1 MFHLCARGIG
11 RAMSTAARPVASA
24 AAHRA
29 SPRGVTLAAA
39 AAARP
44 RATRVFHAC
53 RETRA
58 SGGVGSGVVA
68 PTRAAAEPATL
79 ETDDDDDD
87 HHHDDEH
94 DDEGFSS
101 YGDGDTIVAIA
112 TPVVPNAGG
121 VAIIRLSGP
130 RAVEAA
136 RAVFRPASRPARAA
150 AREGTPPSSHTA
162 LYGVIVDPTSVPNGS
177 RRVNDE
183 DVDEDALDVVDEV
196 LVLPM
201 LRPRSYTAEDVV
213 EIHCHGGSVCVQRV
227 LSLLTRRDVLDPSG
241 GAERAVR
248 LARPGEFTL
257 RAFLN
262 GRLDLT
268 QAEAVHS
275 LVAAKTERAAD
286 GALAALRGGL
296 ASPVRDARARCV
308 DLLAEL
314 EARLD
319 FEDELTPLDSDAIA
333 AEVRAVRADVAKV
346 LSTARRG
353 TLLDTGVTVAIV
365 GKPNAGKS
373 SLLNAWSR
381 SERAIVTPIAGTTRD
396 VVEARVECAGVPVT
410 LLDTAGIRRGVGV
423 DEVEAIGVKR
433 SVAAAV
439 GADAVI
445 VVVDATEGWT
455 ALDDDACAG
464 ILNRKRRVNQGV
476 VKDDEGESSAVGVQA
491 GGGDTA
497 GGGDEWANAK
507 ARLHKVRGTRGLD
520 DDGDDD
526 ATRRDA
532 GATAILAV
540 NKTDAIAADVDL
552 DAIVPAEVSGK
563 FAAVV
568 GVSAVTGAGLEELE
582 SALGRIVEGGSVDAE
597 GGAWSAN
604 QRQAEALEQ
613 ALGALERLEAIVVD
627 GNLPVD
633 FWTIDLRE
641 AAMALGA
648 VTGEDVSEDVL
659 DVVFTKFCIGK

>member
-1 MFHLCARGIG
+1 
-11 RAMSTAARPVASA
+11 MSTAARPVASA

-29 SPRGVTLAAA
+29 SPRGVALA

-44 RATRVFHAC
+44 RAARVFPAC
-53 RETRA
+53 RETRRA

-79 ETDDDDDD
+79 ETADDDDDD
-87 HHHDDEH
+87 DDEHDDEH
-94 DDEGFSS
+94 DDEAFSS

-136 RAVFRPASRPARAA
+136 RAVFRPASRAARAA
-150 AREGTPPSSHTA
+150 AREGAPPSSHTA
-162 LYGVIVDPTSVPNGS
+162 LYGVVVDPTSVPNGS

-183 DVDEDALDVVDEV
+183 DVDADALDVVDEV

-227 LSLLTRRDVLDPSG
+227 LSLLTRRDLLDPSG
-241 GAERAVR
+241 DTAGGVR

-275 LVAAKTERAAD
+275 LVAARTERAAD

-333 AEVRAVRADVAKV
+333 AEVAAVRADVAKV
-346 LSTARRG
+346 LATARRG
-353 TLLDTGVTVAIV
+353 KLLDTGVTVAIV

-396 VVEARVECAGVPVT
+396 VVEARVECAGLPVT
-410 LLDTAGIRRGVGV
+410 LLDTAGIRRGAGV

-433 SVAAAV
+433 SVAAAA

-455 ALDDDACAG
+455 AADDDACAG
-464 ILNRKRRVNQGV
+464 ILNRKRGEGIVGEA
-476 VKDDEGESSAVGVQA
+476 DEGESAVGVRA
-491 GGGDTA
+491 GGGDA
-497 GGGDEWANAK
+497 AGGGGDEWANAK

-520 DDGDDD
+520 GSSNGADGDDD
-526 ATRRDA
+526 ATRRDG

-540 NKTDAIAADVDL
+540 NKTDAIAADVAL
-552 DAIVPAEVSGK
+552 DAIVPVEVSGK

-568 GVSAVTGAGLEELE
+568 RVSAVTGAGLEELE
-582 SALGRIVEGGSVDAE
+582 RELGRIVEGGSVDAE

>member
-1 MFHLCARGIG
+1 MARGAG
-11 RAMSTAARPVASA
+11 PGAGAGALRGPPRGAAPPPPARARAARVLP
-24 AAHRA
+24 
-29 SPRGVTLAAA
+29 
-39 AAARP
+39 
-44 RATRVFHAC
+44 AC
-53 RETRA
+53 RQTRA

-79 ETDDDDDD
+79 ETADGDDDDE
-87 HHHDDEH
+87 HDDEH
-94 DDEGFSS
+94 DDEAFSS

-136 RAVFRPASRPARAA
+136 RAVFRPASRAARAA

-162 LYGVIVDPTSVPNGS
+162 LYGVVVDPISVPNGP

-183 DVDEDALDVVDEV
+183 DVDADALDVVDEV

-227 LSLLTRRDVLDPSG
+227 LSLLTRRDLLDLSG
-241 GAERAVR
+241 GTAGVR

-275 LVAAKTERAAD
+275 LVAARTERAAD

-333 AEVRAVRADVAKV
+333 AEVAAVRADVAKV
-346 LSTARRG
+346 LATARRG
-353 TLLDTGVTVAIV
+353 KLLDTGVTVAIV
-365 GKPNAGKS
+365 GRPNAGKS

-396 VVEARVECAGVPVT
+396 VVEARVECAGLPVT
-410 LLDTAGIRRGVGV
+410 LLDTAGIRRGAGV

-433 SVAAAV
+433 SVAAAA

-455 ALDDDACAG
+455 AADDDACAG
-464 ILNRKRRVNQGV
+464 ILNRKRGEGIVEEA
-476 VKDDEGESSAVGVQA
+476 DEGESAVGVRA

-497 GGGDEWANAK
+497 GGGGDEWANAK

-520 DDGDDD
+520 GSSPNSDGDDD
-526 ATRRDA
+526 ATRRDG

-540 NKTDAIAADVDL
+540 NKTDAIAADVAL
-552 DAIVPAEVSGK
+552 DAIVPVEVSGK

-582 SALGRIVEGGSVDAE
+582 RELGRIVEGGSVDAE